1 MSTELISEEEIIMKL
16 NLTSTL
22 KELTEN
28 TITTEKVIAKKE
40 KNKITYQTNNFN
52 YILKIISPNKLVLNR
67 KNNTLECTMY
77 FELNKKKNAIYT
89 FKEEEYTLEIEIKT
103 TLINITDNCILIHY
117 TVDDSNDSYEYN
129 IEMSEIK

>member
-1 MSTELISEEEIIMKL
+1 MKL